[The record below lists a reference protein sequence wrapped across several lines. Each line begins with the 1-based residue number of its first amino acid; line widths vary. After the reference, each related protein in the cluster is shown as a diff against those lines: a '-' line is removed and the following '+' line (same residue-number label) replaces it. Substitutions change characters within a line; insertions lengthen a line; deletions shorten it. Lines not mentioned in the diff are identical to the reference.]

1 MEEEDVYYMTQ
12 PKLKLRGKK
21 HYKNTHGTVCRVK
34 SRPKPNYKKI
44 KKALQMQLLK
54 AQASNQASA

>member
-21 HYKNTHGTVCRVK
+21 HYKNTHGTVCRVV

-44 KKALQMQLLK
+44 KKALHLKLLQ
-54 AQASNQASA
+54 AQSSTQAST